1 MRLCKRIPNLFLT
14 TILIL
19 QFPVFLC
26 SCSYIDSISGK
37 PSPEPSQ
44 IGSTPE
50 VTDNITYAFP
60 DLPVPIELERVK
72 SKTMIIKTAGFQG
85 GILVL
90 KGRITMNSLVDFFTK
105 TLPMHGWKLVGRVD
119 TERSFLAFSKGDNS
133 YCLIQIH
140 EPMVFKTEVQIW
152 ISEPIV
158 H

>member
-1 MRLCKRIPNLFLT
+1 MRFCKKIPNLFLI

-19 QFPVFLC
+19 QLPVFLG
-26 SCSYIDSISGK
+26 SCSHMDSISGE

-50 VTDNITYAFP
+50 ATNNITYAFP

-72 SKTMIIKTAGFQG
+72 SKTMVIKTTGFQG

-90 KGRITMNSLVDFFTK
+90 KGRITMSSLLDFFTK
-105 TLPMHGWKLVGRVD
+105 TLPMHGWKLVGRVNA
-119 TERSFLAFSKGDNS
+119 ERSFLAFSKGDNS

-140 EPMVFKTEVQIW
+140 EPIAFKTRVQIW